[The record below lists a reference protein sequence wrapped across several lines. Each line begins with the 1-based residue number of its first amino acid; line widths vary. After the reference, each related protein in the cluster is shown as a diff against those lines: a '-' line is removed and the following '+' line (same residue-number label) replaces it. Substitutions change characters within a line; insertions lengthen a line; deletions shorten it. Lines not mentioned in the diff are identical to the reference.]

1 MLFNHQIIAE
11 KNEKYHSIRNNVF
24 FNYINKYTLKKKNP
38 LKGDMYM
45 EKEILKKISI
55 SDINFENINTN
66 T

>member
-24 FNYINKYTLKKKNP
+24 LNYINKYTLKKKKT
-38 LKGDMYM
+38 LKGDMYI